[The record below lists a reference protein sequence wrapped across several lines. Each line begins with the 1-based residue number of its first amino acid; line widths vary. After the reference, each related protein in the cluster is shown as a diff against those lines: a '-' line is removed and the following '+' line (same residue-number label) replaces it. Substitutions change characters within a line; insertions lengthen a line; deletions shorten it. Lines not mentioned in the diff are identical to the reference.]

1 MTIVDEKICPCGS
14 KKNYL
19 DCCEPF
25 IIGKQICATPE
36 QLMRSRYSAYTQ
48 VNLDYIK
55 ATMRGNALLGF
66 QEQNTLRWA
75 KRVRWIGLKVI
86 SSVIS
91 SGIVEFEAGYVDGT
105 KLCYIHERSEFVR
118 TEGRWYYVGGQHFPT
133 PQNKVISR
141 TSDCPCG
148 SMRKFKNCHGS

>member
-14 KKNYL
+14 QKNYL

-75 KRVRWIGLKVI
+75 KRVRWIGFKVI
-86 SSVIS
+86 RSVIS

-105 KLCYIHERSEFVR
+105 KLCYNHLRREFVL
-118 TEGRWYYVGGQHFPT
+118 TEGRLHYVRGQPFPQL
-133 PQNKVISR
+133 QNQVIS
-141 TSDCPCG
+141 
-148 SMRKFKNCHGS
+148 KI